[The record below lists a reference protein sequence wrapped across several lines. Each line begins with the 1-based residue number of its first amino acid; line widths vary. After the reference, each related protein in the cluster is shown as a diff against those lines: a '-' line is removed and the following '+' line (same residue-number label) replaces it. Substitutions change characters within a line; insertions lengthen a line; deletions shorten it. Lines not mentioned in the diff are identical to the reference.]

1 MKPERG
7 RFVAAARAS
16 LASLARP
23 AFDGGPAVLQI
34 HNTMLRSFRLGT
46 LAGFPVSVNL
56 SFLIM
61 LGVVA
66 VWFGGM
72 QGVAVLLIAAGSVLL
87 HELGH
92 ALMARHLGVPVV
104 GIELHFFGGAAQM
117 SDLPRSPDD
126 EIAVAVAGPA
136 VSFALAGI
144 GHGLAGITGLPA
156 LALFGWVNLMLAVFN
171 LLPAFPSDGGR
182 ILRAWLARRRGLVS
196 ATELAVK
203 VGRVVCVAL
212 VVLGLV
218 VGSLQ
223 LVLVATV
230 LWLMGSAERL
240 GARLRGDR
248 GDWRGR
254 DAERISPLHDS
265 PGTYRR
271 PTPPDVEYVPP
282 DARRPRTGL
291 PPRVVI
297 WRL

>member
-1 MKPERG
+1 
-7 RFVAAARAS
+7 
-16 LASLARP
+16 
-23 AFDGGPAVLQI
+23 
-34 HNTMLRSFRLGT
+34 MLRSFRLGT
-46 LAGFPVSVNL
+46 LAGFPVRVNL

-72 QGVAVLLIAAGSVLL
+72 EGVAVVLMAAGSVLL

-92 ALMARHLGVPVV
+92 AFVARRLGVPVA

-117 SDLPRSPDD
+117 SDMPRSPAD
-126 EIAVAVAGPA
+126 EIAVAAAGPA
-136 VSFALAGI
+136 VSFALAGV
-144 GHGLAGITGLPA
+144 GYGLAGLTGLPA
-156 LALFGWVNLMLAVFN
+156 LGLFGSVNLLLALFN

-182 ILRAWLARRRGLVS
+182 ILRAWLARRRGLVA

-212 VVLGLV
+212 VVLGLLI
-218 VGSLQ
+218 GSLQ
-223 LVLVATV
+223 LVLVAGV

-254 DAERISPLHDS
+254 DADLRRPVADD
-265 PGTYRR
+265 PGVYRR

-282 DARRPRTGL
+282 SARRARPGL
-291 PPRVVI
+291 PPVII